1 MEARNVRRGG
11 GILSALVV
19 IWLLIGAVAA
29 YQRDYFKT
37 GAASCASA
45 GTIGLT
51 VIAGPLNYFGVNPK
65 VTNCKL
71 PQPSS
76 SGLLTK
82 GQQVG

>member
-1 MEARNVRRGG
+1 MRRGG

-19 IWLLIGAVAA
+19 IWLLIGAFAA

-45 GTIGLT
+45 GTVALT
-51 VIAGPLNYFGVNPK
+51 VIAGPLNYFGVNPQ

-76 SGLLTK
+76 
-82 GQQVG
+82 

>member
-1 MEARNVRRGG
+1 MGRGSG
-11 GILSALVV
+11 LLGTIVV
-19 IWLLIGAVAA
+19 IWLIIGAVAA

-37 GAASCASA
+37 GADNCASA

-65 VTNCKL
+65 VANCKL

-76 SGLLTK
+76 SGLLNNW
-82 GQQVG
+82 QQVA